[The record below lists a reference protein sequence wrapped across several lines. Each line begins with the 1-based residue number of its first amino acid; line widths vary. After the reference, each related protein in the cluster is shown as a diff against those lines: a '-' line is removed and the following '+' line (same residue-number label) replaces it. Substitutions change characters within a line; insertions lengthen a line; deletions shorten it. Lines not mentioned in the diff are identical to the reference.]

1 MITRLQV
8 NGFKNLVDVDV
19 RFGPFTCIAGGN
31 GVGKSNLFDAIVFLS
46 RLANS
51 TLLEAASHV
60 RDPDGRSREVRS
72 LFTRAGDSY
81 AERMR
86 FGVEM
91 VVTSEATDDLG
102 QHARASI
109 TLLRY
114 DLVLGY
120 EEGDQVTRP
129 DRLTVREEELSHI
142 KIGQAR
148 RALPFLLNPRA
159 GGRSAGWSRSA
170 DWRKS
175 AVHGRRT
182 ASFISTQTDENGQLV
197 VQRHQEGNAGRPQL
211 FHAANLPRTVLSTS
225 NAVEGPTALIAR
237 REMESWSL
245 LHFEPTALRRPDDF
259 LAPPR
264 MSADGGHLP
273 ATLYRLANQR
283 PDGAPAVY
291 ASVANRLA
299 HLIDDV
305 RTVDVE
311 RDPKQELLTLQVE
324 DRDHTRH
331 AARALSDGTLRF
343 LALSVLQEDPEASG
357 VWCLEEPEN
366 GLYPARVPAMIAL
379 LRDIAMETDDEVGSE
394 NPLRQVIINTHSP
407 GVVQEVPEGSLVAA
421 VPVETTLN
429 GAPVRSIQFKAL
441 SDTWRTEIAEPQAV
455 PISRAFLLDYLNLPP
470 GSDNAGG
477 DGVSDAPADIRVS
490 DRPEI
495 QQLGLFPDA
504 G

>member
-8 NGFKNLVDVDV
+8 NGFKNLVNVDV

-46 RLANS
+46 RLASS

-72 LFTRAGDSY
+72 LFTRAGDTYS
-81 AERMR
+81 EEMQ
-86 FGVEM
+86 FSVEM
-91 VVTSEATDDLG
+91 VVAPEATDDLG
-102 QHARASI
+102 QRAKASI

-114 DLVLGY
+114 DLALGY

-129 DRLTVREEELSHI
+129 DRLVVRREELNHI
-142 KIGQAR
+142 KIGQAK

-170 DWRKS
+170 EWRKS
-175 AVHGRRT
+175 AVYGRRT
-182 ASFISTQTDENGQLV
+182 ASFISTQTDENSQLV

-211 FHAANLPRTVLSTS
+211 FDALNLPRTVLSTS

-283 PDGAPAVY
+283 PDGSAAVY

-305 RTVDVE
+305 RTVDVD
-311 RDPKQELLTLQVE
+311 RDSKQELLTLQVE

-343 LALSVLQEDPEASG
+343 LALSVLQEDPDASG

-366 GLYPARVPAMIAL
+366 GLYPARIPAMISL
-379 LRDIAMETDDEVGSE
+379 LRDIAVDTDDGVGRE
-394 NPLRQVIINTHSP
+394 NPLRQVVINTHSP
-407 GVVQEVPEGSLVAA
+407 GVVQEVPESSLVAA
-421 VPVETTLN
+421 VPVETSLN

-441 SDTWRTEIAEPQAV
+441 SETWRTEIAEPQAAV
-455 PISRAFLLDYLNLPP
+455 ISKRFLLDYLNGPP
-470 GSDNAGG
+470 DANLYGG
-477 DGVSDAPADIRVS
+477 DGAAADVEEVRVV
-490 DRPEI
+490 DRPELR
-495 QQLGLFPDA
+495 QLMLFADA